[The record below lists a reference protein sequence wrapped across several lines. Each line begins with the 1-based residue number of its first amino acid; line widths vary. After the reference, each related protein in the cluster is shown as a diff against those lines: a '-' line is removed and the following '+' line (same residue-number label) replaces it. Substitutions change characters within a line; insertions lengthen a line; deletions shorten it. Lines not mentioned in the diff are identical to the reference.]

1 MCKSPA
7 TVTKCNLIHERISTG
22 ITISNNVV
30 VLTQYDGYMYVY
42 RNVLDSWEWNT
53 CLEQL
58 EHQRQDG
65 LYKSLQVLV
74 AGDTMQNLQQHLP
87 QVLI

>member
-1 MCKSPA
+1 MALFPGVPK
-7 TVTKCNLIHERISTG
+7 
-22 ITISNNVV
+22 
-30 VLTQYDGYMYVY
+30 LTALYNILQHFVSFTPLYDGYMHVY
-42 RNVLDSWEWNT
+42 RNMLDSWEWNT